1 MSGTITVKGT
11 GTVKVPPDTVTVSFT
26 LTAKAMEY
34 REMMQLAEQKSHALH
49 GALADAGLNPD
60 DLKTGSCN
68 INTNYEHLPDEH
80 GNYRPVFSGYVSTQ
94 TAVLELPLDL
104 NRLGRG
110 FAAAEQSGAE
120 PELSLSFTVKDRF
133 ALQERVL
140 TDAAQKARKNAEILA
155 KASGVTLGAL
165 QSVTYH
171 DPQHEPLSATR
182 CNLVGMAKGAAM
194 CDGIAINPEDITA
207 EETAVFV
214 WEIE

>member
-1 MSGTITVKGT
+1 MEFLAYHGCLASEKEDGGRFVVDFKATV
-11 GTVKVPPDTVTVSFT
+11 
-26 LTAKAMEY
+26 
-34 REMMQLAEQKSHALH
+34 
-49 GALADAGLNPD
+49 
-60 DLKTGSCN
+60 DL
-68 INTNYEHLPDEH
+68 
-80 GNYRPVFSGYVSTQ
+80 
-94 TAVLELPLDL
+94 
-104 NRLGRG
+104 
-110 FAAAEQSGAE
+110 AAAEQSGAE

>member
-1 MSGTITVKGT
+1 MAGTITVKGT
-11 GTVKVPPDTVTVSFT
+11 GTVKVAPDTVTVSFT

-34 REMMQLAEQKSHALH
+34 KDMMLLAEKKSHALH
-49 GALADAGLNPD
+49 DAAAAVGLNPD

-68 INTNYEHLPDEH
+68 INSNYEHLPDEH
-80 GNYRPVFSGYVSTQ
+80 GNYRPVFSGYISTQ

-104 NRLGRG
+104 EKLGKV
-110 FAAAEQSGAE
+110 FAASEQSGAE
-120 PELSLSFTVKDRF
+120 PELSLSFTVRDRF

-140 TDAAQKARKNAEILA
+140 TDAAQKARRNAEILA
-155 KASGVTLGAL
+155 KASGVSLGAL
-165 QSVTYH
+165 KSVSYQ
-171 DPQHEPLSATR
+171 DEPAEPRSMTR
-182 CNLVGMAKGAAM
+182 CMLGAAKSEAM